1 MDKITG
7 FFNKITSFIKEV
19 YQELTKVAWLPRR
32 DVIRST
38 VAVSVVVIIVAIYV
52 SFVDF
57 GLNILL
63 KSILGGR

>member
-7 FFNKITSFIKEV
+7 FIKEV
-19 YQELTKVAWLPRR
+19 YQELTKVAWLARQ

-57 GLNILL
+57 GLKILL
-63 KSILGGR
+63 TSIIGGR